1 MDEQKSENKEK
12 VFKLKLAKPNK
23 KTGLELTASY
33 TSGQTKPSLG
43 PPDWLN
49 EQQKTAWES
58 AIKFAPPN
66 QLHPIDASV
75 LIVWVVALDLFRQAA
90 IQLSKESL
98 VITSP
103 RTQRQVPNPLVGI
116 IAKQSAIVLRAA
128 AELGFSPSS
137 RSRLRCGSGDQ
148 SESEWD
154 DF

>member
-1 MDEQKSENKEK
+1 MDELKPKNKEK
-12 VFKLKLAKPNK
+12 VVKLQLTRPNK
-23 KTGLELTASY
+23 KTGLKPTESY
-33 TSGQTKPSLG
+33 AVGQTKSSLG
-43 PPDWLN
+43 PPIWLN
-49 EQQKTAWES
+49 EQQKAIWES

-66 QLHPIDASV
+66 QLHPIDASL
-75 LIVWVVALDLFRQAA
+75 LIVWVVALDLFRQAV

-103 RTQRQVPNPLVGI
+103 RTQRQVANPLVGI

-137 RSRLRCGSGDQ
+137 RSRLRCDADDQ
-148 SESEWD
+148 LGAEWD